1 MPWLKGRTKLKGK
14 AGGWE
19 CNFSVMLLD
28 WNVSDTDLD
37 VIRGLGVKNTYIWLP
52 HDHHTFEELK
62 AMKERIESHDL
73 VLHNVLSGRCAKNP
87 KIHLA
92 EEGRDEA
99 IEEFKLFLHWLQA
112 LGIKNTVF
120 TWEPDALYHVVW
132 TTAREKD
139 RGCDTRCVDAEKL
152 KDIPYTHNR
161 EYTRDE
167 LWQNFTYFM
176 QRIIPEC
183 EKTGVRLALH
193 PNDPPVD
200 FPIAGVPCLIRNV
213 NDYRRAFKIAD
224 SFQTIA
230 AGKGKPKMLG
240 MEFCCGCWLEGG
252 EKGFGNLI
260 DGMREFLIDERI
272 IIVHFR
278 NVSNTLPVFSE
289 TFLDDGYA
297 DMYPIMKTL
306 QEHDYRGTVTLDH
319 TPALADGPRLYSA
332 TAYAIGYMRA
342 LQERADAETA
352 AEGKEKK

>member
-1 MPWLKGRTKLKGK
+1 
-14 AGGWE
+14 
-19 CNFSVMLLD
+19 MLLD
-28 WNVSDTDLD
+28 WDVTDTDLEE
-37 VIRGLGVKNTYIWLP
+37 ICGLGVQYTYIWLP

-62 AMKERIESHDL
+62 AMKERIEEHGL
-73 VLHNVLSGRCAKNP
+73 VLHNVLSGRVAKNP

-92 EEGRDEA
+92 LEGRDEA

-139 RGCDTRCVDAEKL
+139 RHCDTRCVDAEKL
-152 KDIPYTHNR
+152 KKIPFTHGR
-161 EYTRDE
+161 EYTREE
-167 LWQNFTYFM
+167 LWVNFEYFM

-200 FPIAGVPCLIRNV
+200 FPIAGVPCLIHSRD
-213 NDYRRAFKIAD
+213 DYRRAFKIAD
-224 SFQTIA
+224 QYST
-230 AGKGKPKMLG
+230 KKMLG

-252 EKGFGNLI
+252 EKGFGNLLA
-260 DGMREFLIDERI
+260 GLREFLKDERV

-289 TFLDDGYA
+289 TFLDDGYY
-297 DMYPIMKTL
+297 DMYHVMLML
-306 QEHDYRGTVTLDH
+306 QVLNYQGTVTLDH
-319 TPALADGPRLYSA
+319 TPQLFDGPRLYAA

-342 LQERADAETA
+342 LQERANAE
-352 AEGKEKK
+352 KR